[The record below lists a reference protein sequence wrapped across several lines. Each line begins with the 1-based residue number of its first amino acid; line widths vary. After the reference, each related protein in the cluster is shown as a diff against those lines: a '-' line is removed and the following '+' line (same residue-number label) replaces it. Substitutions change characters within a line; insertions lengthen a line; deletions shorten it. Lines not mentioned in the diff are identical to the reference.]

1 MALTEGWKRRLE
13 GWQNAIGAS
22 VYRPLSTVEL
32 EGFVTTEQLT
42 PAQALQREFKPMPAR
57 TKWGAKWEYGW
68 FKASITLPAEAAGK
82 RIVFATYKKYN
93 PMPDWD
99 DADEAVVWVNGKEV
113 GALDFGHLDITLT
126 QNGQPGEHFDIL
138 LEFYAGHGVR
148 EVGGGPVIYGRE
160 MVPEPGPTQTTVP
173 VSTIGIWREEV
184 YQLAVD
190 FMTLFNLRNA
200 LDQNSLRVAEI
211 DRGLMQA
218 TYLIDMELPE
228 LEMLASVRAGRAA
241 LKPLR
246 DCVNGSTAPTFFTF
260 GHGHLD
266 IEWLWPL
273 AETER
278 KMARTVGT
286 QLTLMEEYP
295 EYKFLQSQPHL
306 MRMLKNLYPEVYAR
320 FKAAVKSGNIIIEGG
335 MWVEADTNITGGES
349 LIRQFIH
356 GKRYMQEEF
365 GVESKILWLPDV
377 FGYSG
382 ALPQIMAGCGVTG
395 FMTSKIF
402 WAYNGADP
410 FPYNNFVWEGIDGS
424 TVLAGL
430 YNGYGHF
437 PLPNDAL
444 ETWNTRAQRND
455 IAALVY
461 PIGWGDG
468 GGGASRAHL
477 EFARR
482 AADLEGLPRLRM
494 AGPNEYFEDLES
506 RGPVRNRYV
515 GELYFQAHRGTYTTQ
530 AKTKRGNR
538 KSEFALR
545 EAELWASAARAL
557 KGFDFGPQTLDEDW
571 KIVLL
576 HQFHDGLPGSS
587 IHRVYA
593 EIERDHAA
601 VIRRADALAGQAASR
616 LLDGSPT
623 ATVFNSLSWPRTA
636 LTALPAGT
644 ASASAAQ
651 VIGGQTFVETDVPAC
666 GYAPAGHAAVGHAAA
681 SGAVVATSRSL
692 ENDLLRVEFND
703 MGEIT
708 RMLDKETGHEVTS
721 GPANVFKMYKDVP
734 VWFDAWDIDPQYI
747 ENPVDLST
755 DASLMLEAAGPLVGQ
770 LKLTR
775 ELSELSHLTQTIRLR
790 RGSRRIDFETT
801 VEWQESHKLL
811 KVAFPLNIHANEAI
825 HEVQFGHLSRP
836 THASRPYDADRFE
849 VSNHKWSALVEANRG
864 AALLND
870 CKYGLNAA
878 GNSLNLTLLKSSLA
892 PDMTADKGT
901 QTFTYAL
908 YAWNGSFTDSGVV
921 REAYDLNVPALT
933 LTGSAGDA
941 AVSLFSL
948 DQPNIVIEA
957 VKPAEDGSPSIVLRL
972 YEAMHAATRCTL
984 STTLP
989 VQSAAQT
996 DMLENNPAA
1005 LALSGGSIALDFRPF
1020 EIKTVRLNLK

>member
-1 MALTEGWKRRLE
+1 M
-13 GWQNAIGAS
+13 
-22 VYRPLSTVEL
+22 
-32 EGFVTTEQLT
+32 
-42 PAQALQREFKPMPAR
+42 
-57 TKWGAKWEYGW
+57 
-68 FKASITLPAEAAGK
+68 K
-82 RIVFATYKKYN
+82 RIVFALYQFYN
-93 PMPDWD
+93 TMPDWN
-99 DADEAVVWVNGKEV
+99 DAEEAVVWVNGKEI
-113 GALDFGHLDITLT
+113 GALDFGHKEITLT
-126 QNGQPGEHFDIL
+126 QNGQAGMTFDIL
-138 LEFYAGHGVR
+138 MEVYAGHGVR
-148 EVGGGPVIYGRE
+148 EVGGGPVIHGRE
-160 MVPEPGPTQTTVP
+160 MVPEPGPTQTRVP
-173 VSTIGIWREEV
+173 VSTFGIWREEV
-184 YQLAVD
+184 YQLAID
-190 FMTLFNLRNA
+190 FIALLNTRNV

-211 DRGLMQA
+211 DRGMMDA
-218 TYLIDMELPE
+218 TYVIDMELPE
-228 LEMLASVRAGRAA
+228 ADMLASVQAGRAV
-241 LKPLR
+241 LKPLL
-246 DCVNGSTAPTFFTF
+246 DCVNGSTAPTMFTF

-306 MRMLKNLYPEVYAR
+306 MRMLKNLYPDLYER
-320 FKAAVKSGNIIIEGG
+320 FKVAVKSGNMIIEGG
-335 MWVEADTNITGGES
+335 MWVEADTNITDGES

-365 GVESKILWLPDV
+365 GVDSKILWLPDV

-437 PLPNDAL
+437 PLPNMIF
-444 ETWNTRAQRND
+444 ETWRDRAQKND

-468 GGGASRAHL
+468 GGGASRSHL

-482 AADLEGLPRLRM
+482 AANLEGIPRLRM
-494 AGPNEYFEDLES
+494 AGPNEYFQDLEA

-515 GELYFQAHRGTYTTQ
+515 GELYFQAHRGTYTSQ

-545 EAELWASAARAL
+545 EAEMWASAARAL
-557 KGFDFGPQTLDEDW
+557 KGFAFGPQTLDEDW

-601 VIRRADALAGQAASR
+601 VIRRADALASQAASR
-616 LLDGSPT
+616 LLDGSPA
-623 ATVFNSLSWPRTA
+623 ATVFNSLSWPRKT
-636 LTALPAGT
+636 LTALPAGAAA
-644 ASASAAQ
+644 ASPSQ

-666 GYAPAGHAAVGHAAA
+666 GWAPAGQTAPV
-681 SGAVVATSRSL
+681 SGAVTATSRSL
-692 ENDLLRVEFND
+692 ENDLLRVEFNAL
-703 MGEIT
+703 GEIT
-708 RMLDKETGHEVTS
+708 RLLDKETGREVTA

-747 ENPVDLST
+747 ETPIELST
-755 DASLMLEAAGPLVGQ
+755 EATLDLEAAGPLVGQ

-775 ELSELSHLTQTIRLR
+775 KLSDLSHLTQTIRLR

-811 KVAFPLNIHANEAI
+811 KVNFPLTIHANEAV
-825 HEVQFGHLSRP
+825 HEIQFGHLSRP

-849 VSNHKWSALVEANRG
+849 VSNHKWSALAEANRG
-864 AALLND
+864 AAVLND
-870 CKYGLNAA
+870 SKYGLNAA

-908 YAWNGSFTDSGVV
+908 YSWNGSFEQSGVV
-921 REAYDLNVPALT
+921 REAYDLNVPALV
-933 LTGSAGDA
+933 LAGSAGDA

-948 DQPNIVIEA
+948 DQTNIVIEA
-957 VKPAEDGSPSIVLRL
+957 VKPAEDGSSAIVLRL
-972 YEAMHAATRCTL
+972 YEAMHAATRCNL

-989 VQSAAQT
+989 VKSAAQT

-1005 LALSGGSIALDFRPF
+1005 LALSGGKIALDFRPF